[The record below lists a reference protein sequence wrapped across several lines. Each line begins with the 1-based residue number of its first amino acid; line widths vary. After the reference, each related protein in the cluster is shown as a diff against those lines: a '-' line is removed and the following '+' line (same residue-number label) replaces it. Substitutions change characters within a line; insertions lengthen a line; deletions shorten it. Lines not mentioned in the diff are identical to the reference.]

1 MVYYV
6 DGLRTPF
13 GAFNGGLKS
22 QSAPELAAPLL
33 AELVSR
39 QGLRANSVDQVILG
53 QVIQAGS
60 GQAPARQA
68 TLRAGLDESVS
79 AMTINKVCGS
89 GLMALMLGA
98 GAIRLGE
105 SGLVL
110 AGGMESMS
118 RAPHA
123 ILGAREGLK
132 AGDSKL
138 VDLLFWDAL
147 TDPASGR
154 AMGELV
160 EEKTKSAQI
169 SREAQ
174 DGYAIKSYQLA
185 LEAQKN
191 GRLAKEIL
199 PVTLAAKSGPVTLS
213 LDEEPG
219 KVNFEK
225 LPHLRPVFDPSGSI
239 TAANASSLNDGAAV
253 CLLASETEVRARG
266 LKPKAK
272 ILAYSSVSLKPQDFS
287 LAPIPAIQRV
297 LERGKVKI
305 SEVDFFEIN
314 EAFAAVPLMAI
325 GALGLDPR
333 RLNVNGGAVAL
344 GHPVG
349 ASGARLVITLVEQ
362 LVLTGAKYGV
372 AALCIGGG
380 ESVAVLVQRAE
391 G

>member
-1 MVYYV
+1 
-6 DGLRTPF
+6 
-13 GAFNGGLKS
+13 
-22 QSAPELAAPLL
+22 
-33 AELVSR
+33 
-39 QGLRANSVDQVILG
+39 
-53 QVIQAGS
+53 
-60 GQAPARQA
+60 
-68 TLRAGLDESVS
+68 
-79 AMTINKVCGS
+79 
-89 GLMALMLGA
+89 
-98 GAIRLGE
+98 
-105 SGLVL
+105 
-110 AGGMESMS
+110 
-118 RAPHA
+118 
-123 ILGAREGLK
+123 LGAREGLK

-225 LPHLRPVFDPSGSI
+225 LPPLRPVFDPSGSI

-287 LAPIPAIQRV
+287 LAPIPAIKRV